1 MKQEEIEQNELMNKK
16 HKKVCLTLNSIKHF
30 ILTSTLTGCISVSA
44 FALVGIPIRITSS
57 AIGLKICAVTTG
69 IKKII

>member
-44 FALVGIPIRITSS
+44 FALVRITSS

-69 IKKII
+69 I